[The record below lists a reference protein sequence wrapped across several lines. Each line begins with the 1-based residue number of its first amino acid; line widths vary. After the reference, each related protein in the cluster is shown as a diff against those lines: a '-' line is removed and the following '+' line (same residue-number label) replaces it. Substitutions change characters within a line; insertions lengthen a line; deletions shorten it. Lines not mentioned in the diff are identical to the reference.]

1 MMIVMKEGATQAE
14 VDAVIRRV
22 ESVGAHAHISAG
34 ELVTV
39 IGAIGD
45 REHVANLGLE
55 GAPGV
60 DHLVPILKP
69 YKLASLQYRRGDR
82 TVLEI
87 DGRRIGGE
95 HFATIAGPC
104 TVESREVLL
113 DAARTV
119 RDAGAQ
125 FLRGGAYK
133 PRTSPYSF
141 QGLGEAGLR
150 LLAEAKAETGLPIVT
165 ELMDVRDLEPVLE
178 VADVVQ
184 LGARNMQNYTLLTEV
199 GRAGKPV
206 LLKRGLSA
214 TLEELLMAAE
224 YILKEGNEQVMLC
237 ERGIRTYEPSYRFTL
252 DLMAVPVLRELTHL
266 PIVIDPSHAA
276 GKRSLV
282 EPLSL
287 AAAAAGADGII
298 VEIHPSPEDAVCD
311 GPQALYADDFA
322 AYLRKLEAA
331 AELAGKQFTTV
342 CDAAHAASRVLPRR
356 DRVRIAV
363 LGVGLIGGS
372 IGLAA
377 REYVEDAEVVGFGR
391 DPERLRMAVER
402 GAIHRAAA
410 SMDEAV
416 EGAQLCFAC
425 APVGVLPELVRAALE
440 ASGPDTVVTDVGSTK
455 QDLVERTPD
464 PRFVGGH
471 PIAGAETAGVEH
483 ARADLFQGAVWY
495 LTPHEQSGG
504 LLYERLHR
512 FVVDVGA
519 RPVAVDAETHD
530 RLVAVFS
537 HLPHVL
543 ANVLASQAAGRLL
556 EHGEALRQVGPSFRD
571 MTRVAGANT
580 AMWSDIY
587 RSNRAAIIEEISA
600 FRRELDEV
608 ENLLR
613 DGGVEGWND
622 RARDDRR
629 ALLEAGSAEGP
640 VHELRIT
647 VPNRPGIV
655 AQVALEL
662 GRAGVNIVDM
672 ALAPASDM
680 RTGAMTLWI
689 AGDSQATRARELI
702 EALGFPVG
710 SE

>member
-14 VDAVIRRV
+14 VDAVVKRV

-69 YKLASLQYRRGDR
+69 YKLASLQYRRDER

-87 DGRRIGGE
+87 DGRRIGGD
-95 HFATIAGPC
+95 HFATMAGPC

-165 ELMDVRDLEPVLE
+165 ELLDVRDLEPVLE

-298 VEIHPSPEDAVCD
+298 VEIHPSPEEAVCD

-342 CDAAHAASRVLPRR
+342 
-356 DRVRIAV
+356 
-363 LGVGLIGGS
+363 
-372 IGLAA
+372 
-377 REYVEDAEVVGFGR
+377 
-391 DPERLRMAVER
+391 
-402 GAIHRAAA
+402 
-410 SMDEAV
+410 
-416 EGAQLCFAC
+416 Q
-425 APVGVLPELVRAALE
+425 
-440 ASGPDTVVTDVGSTK
+440 
-455 QDLVERTPD
+455 
-464 PRFVGGH
+464 
-471 PIAGAETAGVEH
+471 
-483 ARADLFQGAVWY
+483 
-495 LTPHEQSGG
+495 
-504 LLYERLHR
+504 
-512 FVVDVGA
+512 
-519 RPVAVDAETHD
+519 
-530 RLVAVFS
+530 
-537 HLPHVL
+537 
-543 ANVLASQAAGRLL
+543 
-556 EHGEALRQVGPSFRD
+556 
-571 MTRVAGANT
+571 
-580 AMWSDIY
+580 
-587 RSNRAAIIEEISA
+587 
-600 FRRELDEV
+600 
-608 ENLLR
+608 
-613 DGGVEGWND
+613 
-622 RARDDRR
+622 
-629 ALLEAGSAEGP
+629 
-640 VHELRIT
+640 
-647 VPNRPGIV
+647 
-655 AQVALEL
+655 
-662 GRAGVNIVDM
+662 
-672 ALAPASDM
+672 
-680 RTGAMTLWI
+680 
-689 AGDSQATRARELI
+689 
-702 EALGFPVG
+702 
-710 SE
+710 

>member
-1 MMIVMKEGATQAE
+1 MMIVMKEGATKAE
-14 VDAVIRRV
+14 IDAVVKRV

-69 YKLASLQYRRGDR
+69 YKLASLQYRRDER

-87 DGRRIGGE
+87 DGRRIGGD

-113 DAARTV
+113 ETARTV

-165 ELMDVRDLEPVLE
+165 ELLDVRDLEPVLE

-224 YILKEGNEQVMLC
+224 YVLKEGNEQVMLC

-298 VEIHPSPEDAVCD
+298 VEIHPCPEEAVCD
-311 GPQALYADDFA
+311 GPQALYSDDFA

-331 AELAGKQFTTV
+331 AELAGKQFT
-342 CDAAHAASRVLPRR
+342 
-356 DRVRIAV
+356 AV
-363 LGVGLIGGS
+363 
-372 IGLAA
+372 
-377 REYVEDAEVVGFGR
+377 
-391 DPERLRMAVER
+391 P
-402 GAIHRAAA
+402 
-410 SMDEAV
+410 
-416 EGAQLCFAC
+416 
-425 APVGVLPELVRAALE
+425 
-440 ASGPDTVVTDVGSTK
+440 
-455 QDLVERTPD
+455 
-464 PRFVGGH
+464 
-471 PIAGAETAGVEH
+471 
-483 ARADLFQGAVWY
+483 
-495 LTPHEQSGG
+495 
-504 LLYERLHR
+504 
-512 FVVDVGA
+512 
-519 RPVAVDAETHD
+519 
-530 RLVAVFS
+530 
-537 HLPHVL
+537 
-543 ANVLASQAAGRLL
+543 
-556 EHGEALRQVGPSFRD
+556 
-571 MTRVAGANT
+571 
-580 AMWSDIY
+580 
-587 RSNRAAIIEEISA
+587 
-600 FRRELDEV
+600 
-608 ENLLR
+608 
-613 DGGVEGWND
+613 
-622 RARDDRR
+622 
-629 ALLEAGSAEGP
+629 
-640 VHELRIT
+640 
-647 VPNRPGIV
+647 
-655 AQVALEL
+655 
-662 GRAGVNIVDM
+662 
-672 ALAPASDM
+672 
-680 RTGAMTLWI
+680 
-689 AGDSQATRARELI
+689 
-702 EALGFPVG
+702 
-710 SE
+710 

>member
-14 VDAVIRRV
+14 VDAVVRRV

-69 YKLASLQYRRGDR
+69 YKLASAQYRQGER

-87 DGRRIGGE
+87 DGRRIGGD

-199 GRAGKPV
+199 GRSGKPV

-266 PIVIDPSHAA
+266 PIVVDPSHAA

-298 VEIHPSPEDAVCD
+298 VEIHPNPEEAVCD

-322 AYLRKLEAA
+322 VYLRKLEAA

-342 CDAAHAASRVLPRR
+342 
-356 DRVRIAV
+356 
-363 LGVGLIGGS
+363 G
-372 IGLAA
+372 
-377 REYVEDAEVVGFGR
+377 
-391 DPERLRMAVER
+391 
-402 GAIHRAAA
+402 
-410 SMDEAV
+410 
-416 EGAQLCFAC
+416 
-425 APVGVLPELVRAALE
+425 
-440 ASGPDTVVTDVGSTK
+440 
-455 QDLVERTPD
+455 
-464 PRFVGGH
+464 
-471 PIAGAETAGVEH
+471 
-483 ARADLFQGAVWY
+483 
-495 LTPHEQSGG
+495 
-504 LLYERLHR
+504 
-512 FVVDVGA
+512 
-519 RPVAVDAETHD
+519 
-530 RLVAVFS
+530 
-537 HLPHVL
+537 
-543 ANVLASQAAGRLL
+543 
-556 EHGEALRQVGPSFRD
+556 
-571 MTRVAGANT
+571 
-580 AMWSDIY
+580 
-587 RSNRAAIIEEISA
+587 
-600 FRRELDEV
+600 
-608 ENLLR
+608 
-613 DGGVEGWND
+613 
-622 RARDDRR
+622 
-629 ALLEAGSAEGP
+629 
-640 VHELRIT
+640 
-647 VPNRPGIV
+647 
-655 AQVALEL
+655 
-662 GRAGVNIVDM
+662 
-672 ALAPASDM
+672 
-680 RTGAMTLWI
+680 
-689 AGDSQATRARELI
+689 
-702 EALGFPVG
+702 
-710 SE
+710 